1 MYTNQQ
7 QEFSRPSVTL
17 KKFFLI
23 ESKGYQDQWVRP
35 YEMNVG
41 YEDLIKIQD
50 TIERSMRLKSTSNIG
65 PEIYNSS
72 PNIMSPSGNV
82 LGQAKIANG
91 WSEKRFK
98 FVLVLEESSGQG
110 SNTTIINYIQGYSEF
125 LGISFKNTLDPDM
138 RLFVN
143 TVSVLRKTY
152 DSSTGRFNIV
162 PINKFNSVQD
172 ELNLLDYMGSR
183 FVPNSVQDHEAY
195 KLARPEDVLINVSTL
210 SSTEADTL
218 IMSDVGNVNK
228 FNIVDSENIL
238 PTQHIATTLTS
249 AVDSVRISNAF
260 TEGDDIINTMVGD
273 TLSSN
278 PTQILIFKMIYN
290 TTGELR
296 PNFTLK
302 ELSAMFQPMEVV
314 PEVILGNDVGVMQM
328 SNEVPMELQTN
339 DVSNTYGADIETR
352 KSILIHEAVVNV
364 LNESLLSH
372 IVFEMDNY
380 NGAVNHHVLSAD
392 SEIEGLD
399 IVFFSNKFANMFVQK
414 VWNSISENNMLP
426 IKVLISS
433 YLVSDTT
440 ISISVDNRPMVI
452 FRYPTFANSK
462 FIPII
467 MDNAR
472 FDDIS
477 TSYASI
483 VGTAIESSRKIMNEA
498 SKF

>member
-1 MYTNQQ
+1 
-7 QEFSRPSVTL
+7 
-17 KKFFLI
+17 
-23 ESKGYQDQWVRP
+23 
-35 YEMNVG
+35 
-41 YEDLIKIQD
+41 
-50 TIERSMRLKSTSNIG
+50 
-65 PEIYNSS
+65 
-72 PNIMSPSGNV
+72 
-82 LGQAKIANG
+82 
-91 WSEKRFK
+91 
-98 FVLVLEESSGQG
+98 
-110 SNTTIINYIQGYSEF
+110 
-125 LGISFKNTLDPDM
+125 
-138 RLFVN
+138 
-143 TVSVLRKTY
+143 
-152 DSSTGRFNIV
+152 
-162 PINKFNSVQD
+162 
-172 ELNLLDYMGSR
+172 
-183 FVPNSVQDHEAY
+183 
-195 KLARPEDVLINVSTL
+195 
-210 SSTEADTL
+210 
-218 IMSDVGNVNK
+218 MSDVGNVNK

-483 VGTAIESSRKIMNEA
+483 VGTAIESSRKVMNEA